1 MSVVAAKALTSE
13 INRAFPVQNKIQYI
27 MEKSHN
33 YFTLFDMPVTFDI
46 DLPEL
51 TQRYLKLQKAIHP
64 DKFSNAAE
72 QERVFSVQ
80 QTALLNDAYD
90 TLKKPLLRAR
100 YLLELNGVC
109 LNDEKN
115 TIMDSDFL
123 MQQMELREAIEKA
136 KSGNADIDVLEET
149 IDHIDD
155 LYNAKLQIMKKLF
168 AVPEPVF
175 EHIADVARK
184 LQFFSKLREEADSLA
199 AKLADH

>member
-1 MSVVAAKALTSE
+1 
-13 INRAFPVQNKIQYI
+13 
-27 MEKSHN
+27 MEKNNN
-33 YFTLFDMPVTFDI
+33 YFTLFAMPISFDV
-46 DLPEL
+46 DLAEL

-80 QTALLNDAYD
+80 QTAQLNDAYE

-100 YLLELNGVC
+100 YLLELNGVHI
-109 LNDEKN
+109 NDEQN

-136 KSGNADIDVLEET
+136 KSGSADIDALEET

-155 LYNAKLQIMKKLF
+155 LYNAMLLTMKNLF
-168 AVPEPVF
+168 AASEPVYNQ
-175 EHIADVARK
+175 IADIVRK

-199 AKLADH
+199 AKIANN

>member
-1 MSVVAAKALTSE
+1 
-13 INRAFPVQNKIQYI
+13 
-27 MEKSHN
+27 MENSNN
-33 YFTLFDMPVTFDI
+33 YFALFAMPISFDI
-46 DLPEL
+46 DLTEL
-51 TQRYLKLQKAIHP
+51 TQRYLKLQKSIHP

-72 QERVFSVQ
+72 QERMFSVQ
-80 QTALLNDAYD
+80 QTARLNDAYD

-100 YLLELNGVC
+100 YLLELNGVH

-136 KSGNADIDVLEET
+136 KSGNADIDALEET

-155 LYNAKLQIMKKLF
+155 LYNAKLQVMTKLF
-168 AVPEPVF
+168 AAPEPVY

-184 LQFFSKLREEADSLA
+184 LQFYSKLREEADSLA
-199 AKLADH
+199 AKISNN